1 MGGPGEGER
10 AQGHLAIVKPRV
22 LFLLVFTG
30 LAGSMMATTQTDATW
45 EMFAWL
51 LVGGVLAT
59 ASANIFN
66 NILDR
71 EQDSLMERTMWRP
84 LPAGAVSPRQAA
96 VLGMV
101 LGGFG
106 LAFIYIQLNPLT
118 AALTL
123 TGMLF
128 YIIVY
133 TMVLKPLTYENI
145 TIGGVAGA
153 FPPIVGWTSVTGTL
167 DWPPLMLG
175 LLVILWTPPHFWSL
189 ALFHKDDYR
198 RAGVPMLP
206 VVKGEEETHRR
217 IAVYTG
223 ALVIASFLFIIWEEL
238 DALYLIGATLL
249 NVPMLVLSAQLAKT
263 GLMATARSLFRY
275 SNIYLMLI
283 FALLMTDAVL
293 LSMVT

>member
-1 MGGPGEGER
+1 
-10 AQGHLAIVKPRV
+10 
-22 LFLLVFTG
+22 
-30 LAGSMMATTQTDATW
+30 
-45 EMFAWL
+45 
-51 LVGGVLAT
+51 
-59 ASANIFN
+59 
-66 NILDR
+66 
-71 EQDSLMERTMWRP
+71 
-84 LPAGAVSPRQAA
+84 
-96 VLGMV
+96 
-101 LGGFG
+101 
-106 LAFIYIQLNPLT
+106 
-118 AALTL
+118 
-123 TGMLF
+123 
-128 YIIVY
+128 
-133 TMVLKPLTYENI
+133 
-145 TIGGVAGA
+145 
-153 FPPIVGWTSVTGTL
+153 
-167 DWPPLMLG
+167 MLG

-238 DALYLIGATLL
+238 DALYLMGATLL